1 MKNTKL
7 TVVIPIYNL
16 EKLILN
22 TINQLVIENNEDYE
36 IIFINDGSTDKTF
49 YILNQYIEEYKNF
62 FLGTIKIINQKNK
75 GVSVAR
81 NRGLLEAK
89 GKYILFLDGDDFL
102 KKDSIKKYLNILKED
117 REEIDIY
124 FNGYEEYI
132 IKVNSRE
139 KTLDYRNLYSYT
151 QQLTS
156 GILLLKKKL
165 EKKIWICTGNAL
177 YKKEFLKKHKII
189 YPEKYKHG
197 EDIYF
202 INKALYNANKVYYI
216 NENFLEIS
224 IRKDSCM
231 RSKFNE
237 SFLDIIYSQE
247 ELKKYFYLKNNEK
260 FKIIKDSLE
269 IDIFNSNLSII
280 KKIFYENDKS
290 NSIKLLK
297 ELKLIEKLKTINI
310 NLKQVRLFK
319 KIEFFLAQK
328 NIKLYYN
335 FTILYKKLK
344 EIN

>member
-7 TVVIPIYNL
+7 TIVIPIYNL
-16 EKLILN
+16 EKLIHN
-22 TINQLVIENNEDYE
+22 TINKLIIENNEEYE
-36 IIFINDGSTDKTF
+36 IIFINDGSTDKTL
-49 YILNQYIEEYKNF
+49 YILNEYIEKYRKN
-62 FLGTIKIINQKNK
+62 FLGTIKIINQKNR
-75 GVSVAR
+75 GVSAAR

-102 KKDSIKKYLNILKED
+102 KKNSIKKYLNILKEEK
-117 REEIDIY
+117 EEIDIY

-132 IKVNSRE
+132 IKGNNKE
-139 KTLDYRNLYSYT
+139 KSLDYRSVYSYT
-151 QQLTS
+151 QELTS
-156 GILLLKKKL
+156 GILLLKEKL

-177 YKKEFLKKHKII
+177 YKKEFLEKYKII
-189 YPEKYKHG
+189 YPEKFKHG
-197 EDIYF
+197 EDVYF

-231 RSKFNE
+231 RSRFNK

-247 ELKKYFYLKNNEK
+247 ELKKYFYLKNNKK

-269 IDIFNSNLSII
+269 IDMFNSNLSVI
-280 KKIFYENDKS
+280 KKIFYENDRS

-297 ELKLIEKLKTINI
+297 ELNLIEKIKIMNI
-310 NLKQVRLFK
+310 NLKQVRILK